1 MKLITSFTMAL
12 TLFTLGVL
20 SASSA
25 ETAENMKEIKSTT
38 EYSGKC
44 IKASIADQDVTAG
57 CYGWGYEQVDADG
70 KDTFLFSFAQGK
82 NLRFVGAE
90 GQGSKPGHRVIA
102 ITGTRLDQAS
112 QVKDTPGI
120 GTCMVD
126 GDLAEAPR
134 VDCKATAGDGSLEI
148 VVQSTQPASFNDRFP
163 APSSPDGIDMRYM
176 DLHTAVCTKVI
187 LRGIDRTIG
196 CKGVTHAGFG
206 LKRVDFLMGID
217 GHLVSFSGD
226 VVRGEGTSHY
236 VLYVN
241 RLYYDKASTPAS
253 GKCTWDGDPEAKSTL
268 VCDGQ
273 DLAVDSTYS
282 VHAEFDISGVKH
294 LPVAK

>member
-1 MKLITSFTMAL
+1 MKLIASFAVAL
-12 TLFTLGVL
+12 ALVTLV
-20 SASSA
+20 SPSPSSA
-25 ETAENMKEIKSTT
+25 ETAGNMKQVKSTT

-44 IKASIADQDVTAG
+44 LKAAIAGQDVTAG
-57 CYGWGYEQVDADG
+57 CYGWAFEQLDADG

-82 NLRFVGAE
+82 NLWFVGAE
-90 GQGSKPGHRVIA
+90 GQGSKPGHRVVA
-102 ITGTRLDQAS
+102 ITSTRLGQAP
-112 QVKDTPGI
+112 QAKETPGT

-126 GDLAEAPR
+126 GDLAEAPK
-134 VDCKATAGDGSLEI
+134 VDCKAGVGDASVEI
-148 VVQSTQPASFNDRFP
+148 AVQSAQPASFNDRFP

-176 DLHTAVCTKVI
+176 DLFTAVCTKVI
-187 LRGIDRTIG
+187 LRGVDRTIG
-196 CKGVTHAGFG
+196 CKGAFHAGFG
-206 LKRVDFLMGID
+206 LKRVDFLTDVD
-217 GHLVSFSGD
+217 GHLVSFSGE
-226 VVRGEGTSHY
+226 VVRGEGTNHS

-241 RLYYDKASTPAS
+241 RLYYDKASAPAS
-253 GKCTWDGDPEAKSTL
+253 GKCTWDGDPEGKSTL